1 MKEKSSKRNNF
12 LRIANKRLHK
22 SLHYLNNLKN
32 LSNTYHYD
40 YDRDDIDIITLMLE
54 DEIDKLKER
63 FVSNYE

>member
-1 MKEKSSKRNNF
+1 MKDTSFKRNKF
-12 LRIANKRLHK
+12 LRIANNRLNK

-40 YDRDDIDIITLMLE
+40 YDKEDIDIITLMLE

-63 FVSNYE
+63 FISNYE